1 MSEKKRILWDM
12 DGILVNLLRHW
23 LDTYNYQ
30 HDDDVRMRDITT
42 WNMHEHV
49 KIGKAIYK
57 IPAQPGFF
65 DSAPPMPGAIGAFK
79 AAQKHGH
86 ENLICSS
93 PYYNPDSARAKH
105 SWCQRYLDVKAK
117 DVTLTH
123 KKAWLAPS
131 VDMIID
137 DKPET
142 IEQFA
147 ALGKEVITIAYPYNQ
162 SVEHLCTLRAQNM
175 IKSQAAWEE
184 ITEYLTS

>member
-1 MSEKKRILWDM
+1 MIKKKRILWDM
-12 DGILVNLLRHW
+12 DGILVNLLKHW
-23 LDTYNYQ
+23 LDVYNER
-30 HDDDVRMRDITT
+30 HDDDVRMRDITS
-42 WNMHEHV
+42 WAMHSHV
-49 KIGKAIYK
+49 KIGVGIYK
-57 IPAQPGFF
+57 IPAEKGFF

-79 AAQKHGH
+79 ASQKHGH

-105 SWCQRYLDVKAK
+105 AWCQRYLGVKAS

-123 KKAWLAPS
+123 KKDWLAGA
-131 VDMIID
+131 VDTIID

-147 ALGKEVITIAYPYNQ
+147 ALGKEVITIAYPYNRPQ
-162 SVEHLCTLRAQNM
+162 EKLCALRAQNM
-175 IKSQAAWEE
+175 MKPQDAWEQ